1 VKRSLTTMTLALA
14 AAPSAQAQSPA
25 SPPTPAEASSP
36 AAPTPAAPAAPA
48 APASEAAQAAPAA
61 PASEAAAPAAPA
73 APASEAAAPAGDTDL
88 PAWGPAP
95 GVEPTPGATAPP
107 VAAMQP
113 NWDATTS
120 TSATV
125 SYPWVESHGYFRMRL
140 QLFHNFD
147 LDTYDVKRGNLYS
160 SPYLPPLTETDQG
173 GPGHRYE
180 EDPNNPASYKKGHDT
195 LSMANMRLRYQPTI
209 HVSET
214 LRIKTTI
221 DALDNLVLGSTPDG
235 GLWGQGQTRPD
246 VSLPTFSGGQ
256 VPPRSGLNSWKDSI
270 EVKHLWGE
278 WKTPVGALI
287 FGRVPSEWGMGI
299 LANGGNCLDCNFG
312 DAVDRVMG
320 LTKLFGTYLAVG
332 WDFVNEGPT
341 GFPGI
346 QDGSNQALGQSY
358 DLDQLDDVNEYVIA
372 LFQRPV
378 TKEEKDNRDRD
389 LNEVRKPV
397 FDWGVYNVIRSQEL
411 VAEVSSSPYRDAT
424 PEESTNT
431 KLRDIKAFA
440 YIPDAWAKF
449 EYRPR
454 RGSFYKAQFETAF
467 IWGVIDELPQR
478 YGRPAKECLNEQY
491 NDANTLSDCPA
502 SEIVYPRKRD
512 IQQFG
517 YALEFDHRIDK
528 LQWGLKH
535 GLASGDPTEGF
546 GVMDKTPIT
555 DNDLPDPKTG
565 KKKPDQEITNFK
577 FDRDYQVD
585 LILFRQLIGAV
596 TNAVYFT
603 PYIQYNFVQDDTD
616 EWGFRLAAEYAFALE
631 PDATPGDEAPLGLEF
646 DLSLYIVEIDRFK
659 WSLDYGLL
667 LPFGAFNLKNRDPQG
682 DNGAPG
688 DYVTVREPGVAQ
700 TIQMM
705 VGMQF

>member
-1 VKRSLTTMTLALA
+1 MKRSLTTMTLALA
-14 AAPSAQAQSPA
+14 AVPTAQAQVPATPTEAAAPPAPA
-25 SPPTPAEASSP
+25 S
-36 AAPTPAAPAAPA
+36 
-48 APASEAAQAAPAA
+48 APASESPPVVTPTPEAPPSAVAAPPSAA
-61 PASEAAAPAAPA
+61 SDA
-73 APASEAAAPAGDTDL
+73 DL

-95 GVEPTPGATAPP
+95 GVEPALAPGVAPA
-107 VAAMQP
+107 AAMQP

-120 TSATV
+120 SAATV
-125 SYPWVESHGYFRMRL
+125 SYPWIESHGYFRMRL
-140 QLFHNFD
+140 QMFHNFD
-147 LDTYDVKRGNLYS
+147 LDTYDTKRNNLYS
-160 SPYLPPLTETDQG
+160 SPYLPPLTETNVG
-173 GPGHRYE
+173 GPGHDKE
-180 EDPNNPASYKKGHDT
+180 EDPANPTTYNAGHDT
-195 LSMANMRLRYQPTI
+195 LSMANMRLRFQPTI

-214 LRIKTTI
+214 LRIKTTV

-235 GLWGQGQTRPD
+235 GLYGQTQNRPD

-256 VPPRSGLNSWKDSI
+256 VPPRSGVNSWNDAVAI
-270 EVKHLWGE
+270 KHLWGE
-278 WKTPVGALI
+278 WKTPLGALI

-299 LANGGNCLDCNFG
+299 LANSGNCLDCNYG

-320 LTKLFGTYLAVG
+320 LTKLFGTYLALG

-341 GFPGI
+341 GYPGAH
-346 QDGSNQALGQSY
+346 DGYNQSLGQAY

-411 VAEVSSSPYRDAT
+411 VAAYEKTSVYVDAT
-424 PEESTNT
+424 AEERTNT
-431 KLRDIKAFA
+431 TLRDIKAFA

-454 RGSFYKAQFETAF
+454 RGSFYKAQFETAVV
-467 IWGVIDELPQR
+467 WGIIDELPQR
-478 YGRPAKECLNEQY
+478 YNRAAKECLNEQY
-491 NDANTLSDCPA
+491 NDATTLSDCPA
-502 SEIVYPRKRD
+502 SEIVYPRRRD

-517 YALEFDHRIDK
+517 YALEFDNRIDK
-528 LQWGLKH
+528 LQWGVKH
-535 GLASGDPTEGF
+535 GLASGDASEGF
-546 GVMDKTPIT
+546 GVLDKTPISSA
-555 DNDLPDPKTG
+555 DDPDPKTG

-577 FDRDYQVD
+577 FDRDYQLD
-585 LILFRQLIGAV
+585 LILFRQLIGSV
-596 TNAVYFT
+596 TNAVYFQ

-616 EWGFRLAAEYAFALE
+616 EWGFKLAVEYAFALE
-631 PDATPGDEAPLGLEF
+631 PEATPGDEAPLGLEF
-646 DLSLYIVEIDRFK
+646 DLSLYIVELDRFR
-659 WSLDYGLL
+659 WSIDYGLL

-688 DYVTVREPGVAQ
+688 EYVTVREPGVAQ

>member
-1 VKRSLTTMTLALA
+1 
-14 AAPSAQAQSPA
+14 
-25 SPPTPAEASSP
+25 
-36 AAPTPAAPAAPA
+36 
-48 APASEAAQAAPAA
+48 
-61 PASEAAAPAAPA
+61 
-73 APASEAAAPAGDTDL
+73 
-88 PAWGPAP
+88 
-95 GVEPTPGATAPP
+95 
-107 VAAMQP
+107 MQP

>member
-1 VKRSLTTMTLALA
+1 MKRSLTTMTLALA
-14 AAPSAQAQSPA
+14 AV
-25 SPPTPAEASSP
+25 P
-36 AAPTPAAPAAPA
+36 AARAQQPDAPAP
-48 APASEAAQAAPAA
+48 APASEAAPAAAAPASEPAPAAAAPPSEAAA
-61 PASEAAAPAAPA
+61 PASEAAAPAA
-73 APASEAAAPAGDTDL
+73 APASEAAAPAAAPASDSDL

-95 GVEPTPGATAPP
+95 GTDVVPTAGSPAAT
-107 VAAMQP
+107 MQP

-120 TSATV
+120 AAATV

-140 QLFHNFD
+140 QMFHNFD
-147 LDTYDVKRGNLYS
+147 LDTYDKRRGNLYS
-160 SPYLPPLTETDQG
+160 SPYLPPLTETDEG
-173 GPGHRYE
+173 GPGHRFE
-180 EDPNNPASYKKGHDT
+180 EDPNNPASYRNGHDT

-209 HVSET
+209 HIAET
-214 LRIKTTI
+214 LRVKTTI

-256 VPPRSGLNSWKDSI
+256 VPPRSGINSWQDSVAI
-270 EVKHLWGE
+270 KHLWGE
-278 WKTPVGALI
+278 WKTPLGALI
-287 FGRVPSEWGMGI
+287 FGRVPSDWGMGI
-299 LANGGNCLDCNFG
+299 LANGGNCLNCDYG

-320 LTKLFGTYLAVG
+320 LTKLFNTYLALG

-341 GFPGI
+341 GYPGI
-346 QDGSNQALGQSY
+346 HDGSNQALGQPY

-378 TKEEKDNRDRD
+378 TKEEKDQRDRD
-389 LNEVRKPV
+389 LNELRKPV
-397 FDWGVYNVIRSQEL
+397 WDWGVYNVIRNQEL
-411 VAEVSSSPYRDAT
+411 VTEVTASPYRDAT
-424 PEESTNT
+424 PEEGTNS

-440 YIPDAWAKF
+440 YIPDVWGKF

-454 RGSFYKAQFETAF
+454 RGSFYKVQLESAF
-467 IWGVIDELPQR
+467 IWGVINELPQR
-478 YGRPAKECLNEQY
+478 YGRPAKECLNEQF
-491 NDANTLSDCPA
+491 NEADTLADCPA

-512 IQQFG
+512 ILQYG

-528 LQWGLKH
+528 LQWGIKH

-546 GVMDKTPIT
+546 GILDRTPIT

-577 FDRDYQVD
+577 FDRDYQID
-585 LILFRQLIGAV
+585 LILFRQLIGGV
-596 TNAVYFT
+596 TNAVYFV

-682 DNGAPG
+682 DDGAPG
-688 DYVTVREPGVAQ
+688 PYVTVREPGVAQ
-700 TIQMM
+700 TIQTM